1 MYTIFIII
9 ILLVV
14 ANFIAPTFKTIIQN
28 AWDYL
33 LNRHSKKMEAFDEY
47 FIEPKRFYWNV
58 YKTLPSITYIENLD
72 IAAVLSK
79 IQTGEFGNIK
89 AIYQRNYYNWQ
100 EQRLEFERTL
110 IQLSNKIVIR
120 LKDDWV
126 DIYFN
131 IQDNHKIVE
140 MVEALKTLQMPE
152 KKKDFEINI
161 ISLNGSSLDL
171 KTLSIEPTNLD
182 VHLYYNDDFIAIDA
196 IIKERLSKEKDKGIV
211 LLHGLPGT
219 GKTTYL
225 RYLIGSLKKKVMF
238 VSPAVASNLMNPE
251 FMDLLLDNP
260 NTILVIEDAENI
272 IMDRRYSSQSSVS
285 NLLNISDG
293 LLSDCLNVQI
303 ICTFNSDIALIDNA
317 LLRKGRLIA
326 KYEFGKLSTEKAN
339 ALSNYLNLNKTFYQP
354 MTIAE
359 ITNHSEEIE
368 AYQPRINQVIGFRR
382 ALEVFEN

>member
-225 RYLIGSLKKKVMF
+225 RHLIGSLKKKAMF

-326 KYEFGKLSTEKAN
+326 K
-339 ALSNYLNLNKTFYQP
+339 
-354 MTIAE
+354 
-359 ITNHSEEIE
+359 
-368 AYQPRINQVIGFRR
+368 
-382 ALEVFEN
+382 